1 MPVHDGMYD
10 MQRNS
15 LSTRCTQVKI
25 NSRQRDQHKQMPT
38 PPFPAPHPGPSRR
51 FSVAPMMD
59 YTDKHY
65 RYFARL
71 ISRHMLLY
79 TEMVTTGAVLHGD
92 RARFLGYNQE
102 EQPLALQLGGSN
114 AQELAQCAQ
123 LAEQAGYAE
132 VNLNVGCP
140 SDRVQN
146 NLIGACLMGHPQL
159 VVDGVKAMQD
169 ACSIPV
175 TVKHRIGINGRDSY
189 AELLDFVGQV
199 HEAGCETFIVHA
211 RIAILEGLSPK
222 ENRDI
227 PPLRYELVHQLKAD
241 FPQLEIILNGGLTNL
256 DAMQQHMQTLDG
268 VMVGREAYHNPYF
281 MAEVDQRF
289 YGDSSPVRSRIEVLE
304 ALRPYIAAHIKQG
317 GTMHHITRHILGL
330 FQGLPGARHFRRQ
343 LSTEIHRVEQL
354 LAFYDQLVADM
365 EKRAQSWDC
374 SLSLA

>member
-1 MPVHDGMYD
+1 MSTPQFPPV
-10 MQRNS
+10 
-15 LSTRCTQVKI
+15 LKLTR
-25 NSRQRDQHKQMPT
+25 
-38 PPFPAPHPGPSRR
+38 PGPSRR

-59 YTDKHY
+59 WTDKSY

-71 ISRHMLLY
+71 ISRHALLY

-92 RARFLGYNQE
+92 RARFLGYNQQ

-114 AQELAQCAQ
+114 AQDLAHCAR

-159 VVDGVKAMQD
+159 VVDGVKAMRD

-189 AELLDFVGQV
+189 AALVDFVGQL
-199 HEAGCETFIVHA
+199 HEAGCDTFIVHA

-227 PPLRYELVHQLKAD
+227 PPLRYEVVHQLKAD
-241 FPQLEIILNGGLTNL
+241 FPQLEIILNGGLTDL
-256 DAMQQHMQTLDG
+256 DVMQQHMQTLDG
-268 VMVGREAYHNPYF
+268 VMVGREAYHNPYLL
-281 MAEVDQRF
+281 AAVDQRF
-289 YGDSSPVRSRIEVLE
+289 YGDNSPVRSRIEVLE
-304 ALRPYIAAHIKQG
+304 ALRPYIAAHINQG
-317 GTMHHITRHILGL
+317 GNMHHVTRHILGL

-343 LSTEIHRVEQL
+343 LSTEIHRTEQP
-354 LAFYDQLVADM
+354 LALYDQLVEEMAN
-365 EKRAQSWDC
+365 RRQRQDC
-374 SLSLA
+374 PLSHA